1 MRDFGFRMA
10 LLAVGILGA
19 TVMPH
24 VIFLHSS
31 LMQGRIAGKTPEQKR
46 RICRFEKMDVV
57 FAMSIAGLVN
67 AAMLIMAAS
76 AFHQHGHTGVGTIEE
91 AHRTLAPLPGKA
103 AGTVFAISLLASG
116 LSSSMVGTLSGQVIM
131 QGFLRRHIPV
141 WLRRLVTMLPSLA
154 VIAIGFDPTRILV
167 LSQVLLSFGL
177 PFAVVPLVRFTSRR
191 DLMGDPV
198 NGRATTVA
206 AVFFAG
212 LIILLNLY
220 LICRTWAGGG

>member
-1 MRDFGFRMA
+1 
-10 LLAVGILGA
+10 
-19 TVMPH
+19 
-24 VIFLHSS
+24 
-31 LMQGRIAGKTPEQKR
+31 
-46 RICRFEKMDVV
+46 
-57 FAMSIAGLVN
+57 
-67 AAMLIMAAS
+67 
-76 AFHQHGHTGVGTIEE
+76 
-91 AHRTLAPLPGKA
+91 
-103 AGTVFAISLLASG
+103 VFAISLLASG